1 MRYELYKQISW
12 EDDSIIFYVVECHNL
27 KTLLTYIENY
37 PLNSN
42 ENYLIIDNDS
52 PNPINYKQL
61 NLSSP
66 PTENEHYKIIY
77 ECKLAKEHF
86 RQMKEDDYDDC
97 YLNYEILK
105 LLCDCILATAE
116 FQTAVYFEKIQCKKQ
131 KQGLNKLVESFI
143 FRFNYELRIKHYELI
158 SLAPIEHFVGRFATT
173 NTSATNF
180 LLNKWNTA

>member
-105 LLCDCILATAE
+105 LLCDSILATAE
-116 FQTAVYFEKIQCKKQ
+116 FQTAVYFEKYNAKENLSPTVFSCSVDDKLYCFLKK
-131 KQGLNKLVESFI
+131 SI
-143 FRFNYELRIKHYELI
+143 I
-158 SLAPIEHFVGRFATT
+158 SLNEKISKYKTYKRG
-173 NTSATNF
+173 
-180 LLNKWNTA
+180 